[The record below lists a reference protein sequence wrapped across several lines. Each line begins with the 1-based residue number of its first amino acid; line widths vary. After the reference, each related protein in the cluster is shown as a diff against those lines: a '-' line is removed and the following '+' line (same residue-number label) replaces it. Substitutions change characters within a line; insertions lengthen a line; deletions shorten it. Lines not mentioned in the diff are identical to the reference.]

1 MSVLRVGKMTALTG
15 ELRASYAFVER
26 NINLVKRYWGWEI
39 VWIAYTIANTLAV
52 VLIARGVN
60 AAVDTHALNKV
71 EIDRLV
77 LFLAIGALVWHYL
90 GVVFNV
96 VSEMISWERW
106 EGTIEYTFMAPVRR
120 STHMIGTT
128 AFSFVYGLVHTAVIL
143 TVVVMMFDLDM
154 SRANYGSAA
163 LVLLAGSL
171 SLIGIGIMGAV
182 LPLLY
187 PERGP
192 EMTHVIR
199 ATLVLISGVYIVP
212 EEMPE
217 PLRTLSYFSPPTY
230 VLDGI
235 RRALIDG
242 AGPVELAPILVGLTI
257 AGLVLIPTGVRVF
270 TWGERYAKRTGRLK
284 RSG

>member
-1 MSVLRVGKMTALTG
+1 MFIREIK
-15 ELRASYAFVER
+15 ASYAFVER
-26 NINLVKRYWGWEI
+26 NINLVKRYWGWEL
-39 VWIAYTIANTLAV
+39 VWIAYTIANSLAV

-60 AAVDTHALNKV
+60 AAVDAEVLSSV
-71 EIDRLV
+71 EVDRLV

-128 AFSFVYGLVHTAVIL
+128 LFSFVYGLVHTAIILSVIVL
-143 TVVVMMFDLDM
+143 AFDLDM
-154 SRANYGSAA
+154 SRANYASATA
-163 LVLLAGSL
+163 VLLAGSL

-199 ATLVLISGVYIVP
+199 ASLVLVSGVYIVP
-212 EEMPE
+212 SEMPE
-217 PLRTLSYFSPPTY
+217 PLRTLSFFSPATY
-230 VLDGI
+230 VLAGI
-235 RRALIDG
+235 RSALIDG
-242 AGPVELAPILVGLTI
+242 AGLADLWPTLLGLTL
-257 AGLVLIPTGVRVF
+257 AGLVLIPLGVRVF
-270 TWGERYAKRTGRLK
+270 TWGERHAKRTGRLK

>member
-1 MSVLRVGKMTALTG
+1 MTTLHR

-26 NINLVKRYWGWEI
+26 NINLVKRYWGWEL
-39 VWIAYTIANTLAV
+39 VWISYTIANTLAV
-52 VLIARGVN
+52 VLIAQGVN
-60 AAVDTHALNKV
+60 AAVDSQALDRQEV
-71 EIDRLV
+71 DRLV

-90 GVVFNV
+90 GVVFSV

-120 STHMIGTT
+120 STHMVGTT
-128 AFSFVYGLVHTAVIL
+128 VFSFVYGLLHTAIILAVVIL
-143 TVVVMMFDLDM
+143 VFDLDM
-154 SRANYGSAA
+154 AQANYPGAA
-163 LVLLAGSL
+163 AVLLAGSL

-199 ATLVLISGVYIVP
+199 ACLVLVSGVYILP
-212 EEMPE
+212 SEMPE
-217 PLRTLSYFSPPTY
+217 PLQTLSYLSPATY
-230 VLDGI
+230 VLAGI
-235 RRALIDG
+235 RAALIDG
-242 AGPVELAPILVGLTI
+242 AGMAELWPTLIGLLV
-257 AGLVLIPTGVRVF
+257 AGLCLIPAGVRVF
-270 TWGERYAKRTGRLK
+270 SWGERYAKRHGRLK